1 MFAIFW
7 DNSQVRKA
15 VESSYSAC
23 RSALTGENIKSFFS
37 TRWEKVSNFLKGLW
51 AKLTNI
57 VTNEDGDRPIVD
69 RVSNMGQLLWDF
81 FVQLPIEAFARV
93 ASWAITIAYR
103 GLVYLYVVIEVVAD
117 DTKALISMPYRK
129 VVEMIDSRKDEKV
142 EQQDAA

>member
-15 VESSYSAC
+15 VKSSYSAC

-37 TRWEKVSNFLKGLW
+37 TPWEKVSAYLKALW

-57 VTNEDGDRPIVD
+57 VTNKDGNRPIVD
-69 RVSNMGQLLWDF
+69 RVSNMGQLLWDELVELPL
-81 FVQLPIEAFARV
+81 FVLYEVIAMTFNV
-93 ASWAITIAYR
+93 AWFCVTTPFS
-103 GLVYLYVVIEVVAD
+103 GVCHVVVDAKV
-117 DTKALISMPYRK
+117 LLSMPYRK